1 MINASWAYCSR
12 FYQSELH
19 AVLIIRLILSILL
32 VAFVAACATPS
43 PRDPARIDYRRGNT
57 DGPSPAVLN
66 SPPNCDP
73 GDRYSVRSGDTLS
86 EIAEDCGLTTSDLAN
101 ANGLYPPYE
110 LFAGQELTFPRP
122 SSHTVRR
129 GENLYRI
136 GLRYNINYL
145 DLAAHNGLAAPYAI
159 EVGQEIRIPN
169 GQVRTVSL
177 DPPPVRRDPPRGTAT
192 RETPLTVESADPPP
206 PRRETPTNN
215 TRPASSGPVTFH
227 WPIRGDIIS
236 TFGPKP
242 DGRRND
248 GINIDADAGDSV
260 RAAAAGTVVYAGGE
274 LQGYGELVLVRHDG
288 GWVTAYAHN
297 SRLLVA
303 EGDRVEQDQLIA
315 EAGSTGSVD
324 TPQVHFEIRRGVT
337 PEDPMGHL
345 Q

>member
-1 MINASWAYCSR
+1 ML
-12 FYQSELH
+12 F
-19 AVLIIRLILSILL
+19 VRLILSILL

-43 PRDPARIDYRRGNT
+43 PRDPARIDYRRANT
-57 DGPSPAVLN
+57 SGPSPDVLRN
-66 SPPNCDP
+66 PANCNP
-73 GDRYSVRSGDTLS
+73 GDRYIVRPGDTLS
-86 EIAEDCGLTTSDLAN
+86 EIALECGLTTADLAH

-110 LFAGQELTFPRP
+110 LLAGQELTFPRP

-145 DLAAHNGLAAPYAI
+145 DLAAHNGIAAPYAI

-169 GQVRTVSL
+169 GRVRTVSL
-177 DPPPVRRDPPRGTAT
+177 EPPAVRDTPPRRPAT

-206 PRRETPTNN
+206 RREP
-215 TRPASSGPVTFH
+215 PASSTAPVASGPVRFQ
-227 WPIRGDIIS
+227 WPIQGAILS

-248 GINIDADAGDSV
+248 GINIAADEGDSV
-260 RAAAAGTVVYAGGE
+260 RAAAGGTVVYAGGE
-274 LQGYGELVLVRHDG
+274 LQGYGELVLIRHEG

-303 EGDRVEQDQLIA
+303 EGDRVEPGQLIA

-324 TPQVHFEIRRGVT
+324 TSQVHFEIRRGVT
-337 PEDPMGHL
+337 PEDPMGHV
-345 Q
+345 QGS

>member
-1 MINASWAYCSR
+1 M
-12 FYQSELH
+12 
-19 AVLIIRLILSILL
+19 LL

-43 PRDPARIDYRRGNT
+43 PRDPARIDYRRANT
-57 DGPSPAVLN
+57 SGPSPEVLRN
-66 SPPNCDP
+66 PANCNP
-73 GDRYSVRSGDTLS
+73 GDRHIVRPGDTLS
-86 EIAEDCGLTTSDLAN
+86 EIAEECGLTTADLAN

-110 LFAGQELTFPRP
+110 LLAGQELTFPRP

-145 DLAAHNGLAAPYAI
+145 DLAAHNGIAAPYAI

-169 GQVRTVSL
+169 GRVRTVSL
-177 DPPPVRRDPPRGTAT
+177 EPPAVRDTPPRRPAT

-206 PRRETPTNN
+206 RREP
-215 TRPASSGPVTFH
+215 PASSPPPVASGPVSFQ
-227 WPIRGDIIS
+227 WPIQGAILS

-248 GINIDADAGDSV
+248 GINIAADEGDSV
-260 RAAAAGTVVYAGGE
+260 RAAAGGTVVYAGGE
-274 LQGYGELVLVRHDG
+274 LQGYGELVLIRHEG

-303 EGDRVEQDQLIA
+303 EGDRVEPGQLIA

-324 TPQVHFEIRRGVT
+324 TSQVHFEIRRGVI
-337 PEDPMGHL
+337 PEDPVGHL
-345 Q
+345 QGS

>member
-1 MINASWAYCSR
+1 
-12 FYQSELH
+12 
-19 AVLIIRLILSILL
+19 VLFVRLILSIWL

-43 PRDPARIDYRRGNT
+43 PRDPAQIDYRRANT
-57 DGPSPAVLN
+57 SGPSPSVLN
-66 SPPNCDP
+66 SAPRCDP
-73 GDRYSVRSGDTLS
+73 GARYTVRSGDTLS
-86 EIAEDCGLTTSDLAN
+86 EIAEDCGVSTSDLAN

-110 LFAGQELTFPRP
+110 LLAGQELTFPRP

-145 DLAAHNGLAAPYAI
+145 DLASHNGIGAPYAI

-169 GQVRTVSL
+169 GRVRTVSL
-177 DPPPVRRDPPRGTAT
+177 EPPPVRTDRPRTNVT
-192 RETPLTVESADPPP
+192 RETPVTVESADPPP
-206 PRRETPTNN
+206 RRDPPARTEP
-215 TRPASSGPVTFH
+215 PASAGPVTFQ

-248 GINIDADAGDSV
+248 GINIAANEGDSV
-260 RAAAAGTVVYAGGE
+260 RAAAGGTVVYAGGE
-274 LQGYGELVLVRHDG
+274 LQGYGELVLIRHDG

-303 EGDRVEQDQLIA
+303 EGDRVDQGQLIA

-324 TPQVHFEIRRGVT
+324 TSQVHFEIRRGVT

-345 Q
+345 QGS

>member
-1 MINASWAYCSR
+1 
-12 FYQSELH
+12 
-19 AVLIIRLILSILL
+19 VLFVRLILSILL

-43 PRDPARIDYRRGNT
+43 PRDPARIDYRRANT
-57 DGPSPAVLN
+57 SGPSPDVLRN
-66 SPPNCDP
+66 PANCNP
-73 GDRYSVRSGDTLS
+73 GDRYIVRPGDTLS
-86 EIAEDCGLTTSDLAN
+86 EIAVECGLTTADLAH

-110 LFAGQELTFPRP
+110 LLAGQELTFPRP

-145 DLAAHNGLAAPYAI
+145 DLAAHNGIAAPYAI

-169 GQVRTVSL
+169 GRVRTVSL
-177 DPPPVRRDPPRGTAT
+177 EPPAVRDTPPRRPAT

-206 PRRETPTNN
+206 RREP
-215 TRPASSGPVTFH
+215 PASSTAPVASGPVRFQ
-227 WPIRGDIIS
+227 WPIQGAILS

-248 GINIDADAGDSV
+248 GINIAADEGDSV
-260 RAAAAGTVVYAGGE
+260 RAAAGGTVVYAGGE
-274 LQGYGELVLVRHDG
+274 LQGYGELVLIRHEG

-303 EGDRVEQDQLIA
+303 EGDRVEPGQLIA

-324 TPQVHFEIRRGVT
+324 TSQVHFEIRRGVT

-345 Q
+345 QGS

>member
-1 MINASWAYCSR
+1 ML
-12 FYQSELH
+12 F
-19 AVLIIRLILSILL
+19 VRLILSILL

-43 PRDPARIDYRRGNT
+43 PRDPARIDYRRANT
-57 DGPSPAVLN
+57 SGPSPDVLRN
-66 SPPNCDP
+66 PANCNP
-73 GDRYSVRSGDTLS
+73 GDRYIVRPGDTLS
-86 EIAEDCGLTTSDLAN
+86 EIAVECGLTTADLAH

-110 LFAGQELTFPRP
+110 LLAGQELTFPRP

-145 DLAAHNGLAAPYAI
+145 DLAAHNGIAAPYAI

-169 GQVRTVSL
+169 GRVRTVSL
-177 DPPPVRRDPPRGTAT
+177 EPPAVRDTPPRRPAT

-206 PRRETPTNN
+206 RREP
-215 TRPASSGPVTFH
+215 PASSTAPVASGPVRFQ
-227 WPIRGDIIS
+227 WPIQGAILS

-248 GINIDADAGDSV
+248 GINIAADEGDSV
-260 RAAAAGTVVYAGGE
+260 RAAAGGTVVYAGGE
-274 LQGYGELVLVRHDG
+274 LQGYGELVLIRHEG

-303 EGDRVEQDQLIA
+303 EGDRVEPGQLIA

-324 TPQVHFEIRRGVT
+324 TSQVHFEIRRGVT

-345 Q
+345 QGS